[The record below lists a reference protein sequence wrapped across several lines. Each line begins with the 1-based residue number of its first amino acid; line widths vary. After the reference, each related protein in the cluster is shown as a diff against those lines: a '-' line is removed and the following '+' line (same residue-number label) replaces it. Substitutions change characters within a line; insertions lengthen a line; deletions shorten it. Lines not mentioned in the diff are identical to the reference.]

1 MARKGNISLESI
13 INLYNKGFNT
23 SEIAEE
29 LGCTHTNISNRLHKA
44 GYLNLR
50 DYSKRRLPSR
60 ANRHIIDLGFFENID
75 NQDKAYFLGL
85 MFSDGSVNSKCNQF
99 YLKLKD
105 EDVILKF
112 KEVLKCDYPVIY
124 REFPNKSYALEVSSK
139 KMCSDLILL
148 GCAPNKT
155 KVLKF
160 PSLREDLIRHFIRG
174 FFDGDGCL
182 QLHDKIYHCR
192 FDIACASKQF
202 LEIMRPYIT
211 SIAKTNGGMNK
222 ESKYDVWHLSY
233 SGHQVKQILDWLY
246 KDANYYM
253 QRKYIKYQLLSSLK
267 TG

>member
-1 MARKGNISLESI
+1 MVRKGNIDLESI
-13 INLYNKGFNT
+13 INLYSKGLNT
-23 SEIAEE
+23 SEIAEKFK
-29 LGCTHTNISNRLHKA
+29 CTHANISKRLHKA
-44 GYLNLR
+44 GYHNLR

-60 ANRHIIDLGFFENID
+60 INRHIVDLEFFKNID

-85 MFSDGSVNSKCNQF
+85 MFSDGSVNSKGNQF

-124 REFPNKSYALEVSSK
+124 REVPNKSYTIEVSSK
-139 KMCSDLILL
+139 KMCSDLINL
-148 GCAPNKT
+148 GCIPNKT

-174 FFDGDGCL
+174 YFDGDGCL
-182 QLHDKIYHCR
+182 QLQNKIYHCR

-202 LEIMRPYIT
+202 LESMRPYIT
-211 SIAKTNGGMNK
+211 AIAVTNGGLNK
-222 ESKYDVWHLSY
+222 ESKYNVWHLSY
-233 SGHQVKQILDWLY
+233 SGNQVIQILDWLY

-253 QRKYIKYQLLSSLK
+253 QRKYVKYQLLSSLK